1 VPELRATEPPAGQA
15 GPIAPLRARAAWLA
29 LALGLVVLA
38 AFTSRSA
45 PLVIAWDLG
54 GLSPLAAI
62 EVLGYVALFVGLAL
76 VPAAIWFGR
85 QRRRAAGLPTR
96 RRSAASGLPRWASAL
111 GFVVV
116 LLVFAGQAAVLLAY
130 LADLQRSGRSPL
142 DALLS
147 SELWAGWERPA
158 GVERGPETLTIALLI
173 TAVLAV
179 VVLVVLI
186 AWRRDG
192 PPDGTAV
199 ERRHAAAEAVE
210 LGLDALRRE
219 PDPRRAVIAAYA
231 AMVLSLSRSGF
242 PREQPE
248 APMEYLRRILT
259 GFAGVARE
267 VATLTH
273 LFQLAKFSNHVVDDE
288 MRGTAIGALE
298 RLQRGT
304 ERRA

>member
-1 VPELRATEPPAGQA
+1 
-15 GPIAPLRARAAWLA
+15 
-29 LALGLVVLA
+29 
-38 AFTSRSA
+38 
-45 PLVIAWDLG
+45 
-54 GLSPLAAI
+54 
-62 EVLGYVALFVGLAL
+62 
-76 VPAAIWFGR
+76 
-85 QRRRAAGLPTR
+85 
-96 RRSAASGLPRWASAL
+96 
-111 GFVVV
+111 VVV
-116 LLVFAGQAAVLLAY
+116 LG
-130 LADLQRSGRSPL
+130 
-142 DALLS
+142 
-147 SELWAGWERPA
+147 
-158 GVERGPETLTIALLI
+158 
-173 TAVLAV
+173 
-179 VVLVVLI
+179 VLI
-186 AWRRDG
+186 ASRRDG
-192 PPDGTAV
+192 PPDATAV

-242 PREQPE
+242 PREHSE